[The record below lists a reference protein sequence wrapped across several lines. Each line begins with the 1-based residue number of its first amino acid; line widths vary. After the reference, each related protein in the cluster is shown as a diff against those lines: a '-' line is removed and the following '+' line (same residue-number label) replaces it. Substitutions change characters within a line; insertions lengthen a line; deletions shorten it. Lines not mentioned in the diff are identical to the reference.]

1 MGPVVRERGSAR
13 EATGAL
19 VQARPG
25 PARPLEQRARF
36 PHPWA
41 RPPAPAPVIPASFCR
56 DERSSRPHGSTAPVQ
71 EPGPEPAQRPGRTP
85 VLGTGGIEESPKRTL
100 ATVASRSRGWSTRA
114 EHGRNT
120 FPGGGWR
127 GLPGGGAPCWPG
139 CPVPCTRA
147 AKHSP

>member
-1 MGPVVRERGSAR
+1 MGPVVRERESAW

-19 VQARPG
+19 VQARP
-25 PARPLEQRARF
+25 LEQRARF
-36 PHPWA
+36 PYPCA
-41 RPPAPAPVIPASFCR
+41 RPPRPRDPRFLLSRREVVPAPRVYCT
-56 DERSSRPHGSTAPVQ
+56 RPGAG
-71 EPGPEPAQRPGRTP
+71 EWRPGRTP

-127 GLPGGGAPCWPG
+127 GLAGGGSPCWPG
-139 CPVPCTRA
+139 YPAPCTRA